1 MGDGRIFPRVR
12 KVEILRDKETLL
24 ARASMP
30 DLIIGLACEIL
41 VEDAMD
47 VMPQAAKA
55 TLQFQRKVLV
65 ELDPHA
71 AAVCNTGRSSRAEA
85 AA

>member
-1 MGDGRIFPRVR
+1 MIR
-12 KVEILRDKETLL
+12 KRSSPVQACQIL
-24 ARASMP
+24 SS
-30 DLIIGLACEIL
+30 GFACEIL

-55 TLQFQRKVLV
+55 ILQFQRKVLV